1 MVQDAKKL
9 KDAVTALCARHG
21 GGGVGGGGD
30 EEQQEVDTEKSEV
43 VPDWNIY
50 IAPSFKSFQ
59 QVVRQKEFLE
69 KTVVTLKSQLNQVKV
84 FLQIPRTLK
93 VKVGSL
99 STFAMFSKS

>member
-21 GGGVGGGGD
+21 GGGVGGVGD

>member
-43 VPDWNIY
+43 LPD
-50 IAPSFKSFQ
+50 
-59 QVVRQKEFLE
+59 
-69 KTVVTLKSQLNQVKV
+69 
-84 FLQIPRTLK
+84 
-93 VKVGSL
+93 
-99 STFAMFSKS
+99 